1 MRTVVFFCWISLA
14 AAAPQNTGAGRA
26 LFDNRC
32 ASCHG
37 GDGNGGAFGPAIV
50 ASLGTRNDVELA
62 SFVRSGA
69 PGRGM
74 PAFNLTDG
82 EMRDLIVYL
91 RSLRPQRTG
100 PRTPVRM
107 KLDTTIGGAIE
118 GVVLGEGIED
128 LQVRSDD

>member
-1 MRTVVFFCWISLA
+1 MRTAGICCWIPVA
-14 AAAPQNTGAGRA
+14 VAAPQNMGVGLA

-37 GDGNGGAFGPAIV
+37 GDGSGGAFGPAIV

-74 PAFNLTDG
+74 PAFNLADS

-91 RSLRPQRTG
+91 RSLRPQRT
-100 PRTPVRM
+100 
-107 KLDTTIGGAIE
+107 
-118 GVVLGEGIED
+118 
-128 LQVRSDD
+128 